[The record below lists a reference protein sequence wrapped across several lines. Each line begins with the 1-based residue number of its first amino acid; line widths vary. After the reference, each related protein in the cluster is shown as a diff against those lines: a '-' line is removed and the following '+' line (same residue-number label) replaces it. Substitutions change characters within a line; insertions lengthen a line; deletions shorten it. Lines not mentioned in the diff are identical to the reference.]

1 MSPLDMSNTVPPVTA
16 RHNSHETLVLH
27 FRTLQSSA
35 NHPPPLQL
43 VDVCFVRVQFSST
56 PSLRRESINTQSLAC
71 RIFHNKSAVVG
82 CCRCRWKLDGH
93 PAWGWNGW
101 LVASLLV
108 AARLGETEP
117 TTHPPPLTNCR
128 VAKSYCLASAFK
140 LNQTVGRVEV
150 GKGPP
155 IACHFVIGYTC
166 AWQDVI
172 KSQYRAR
179 CFINCVQF
187 PRRRPSA
194 VQGPAP

>member
-1 MSPLDMSNTVPPVTA
+1 MSLLCDKNCNWQRPTQEDVRGEDGGGAARAGAAECSRRNFVTILLTEIAARKFPKFASCEKHLNNNWHITTSQQPQTNEELKLSFAVRQTAAERQGCGCDNMSPLDMSNTVPPVTA

-93 PAWGWNGW
+93 PAWG
-101 LVASLLV
+101 
-108 AARLGETEP
+108 
-117 TTHPPPLTNCR
+117 
-128 VAKSYCLASAFK
+128 
-140 LNQTVGRVEV
+140 
-150 GKGPP
+150 
-155 IACHFVIGYTC
+155 
-166 AWQDVI
+166 
-172 KSQYRAR
+172 
-179 CFINCVQF
+179 
-187 PRRRPSA
+187 
-194 VQGPAP
+194 